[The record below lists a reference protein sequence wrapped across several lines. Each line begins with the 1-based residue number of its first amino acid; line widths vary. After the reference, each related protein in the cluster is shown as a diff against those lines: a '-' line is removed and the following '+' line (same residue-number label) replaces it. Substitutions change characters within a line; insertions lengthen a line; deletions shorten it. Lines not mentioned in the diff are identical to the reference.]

1 MTNIGVRTNRQ
12 VVLDRRPVGA
22 LGEADFRMIEG
33 PIPAPGAG
41 QLLVRTLWLS
51 LDPYMRLRAAGHDR
65 YYPAVP
71 LGEPMMGGAV
81 SRVVESCHPGF
92 APGDIIEDYTGW
104 QDYAVAEGASARKV
118 DPSLGKLSS
127 ALHVLG
133 MPGLTGYLALVD
145 VGRPEP
151 GDTLV
156 VAAAAGA
163 VGSVVGQ
170 VGKIAGCQVIGI
182 VGGAEKSAYIT
193 QELGFDQAI
202 DRRNSDVAQ
211 ELDRL
216 CPNGINVYFENVGG
230 PISEAAF
237 ARLAPRARVVICGA
251 IAEYTDTTPRM
262 RSNLQDIL
270 FTEARVGGFNIFSHT
285 GRYEDARRRLARWL
299 KEGRLSSREDVV
311 VGLENAAAAFPRL
324 FEGRHIGK
332 LLVKVSDDGI

>member
-1 MTNIGVRTNRQ
+1 MTNVGVRTNRQ

-22 LGEADFRMIEG
+22 LDEADFRMVEG

-104 QDYAVAEGASARKV
+104 QDYAVAEGASARRV

-182 VGGAEKSAYIT
+182 VGGAEKAAYIT
-193 QELGFDQAI
+193 QELGFRPSNRPTQFRRCPRTRPSLPERHQRLLRERRWIDQRGRVCTAGAARSCRSMWGH
-202 DRRNSDVAQ
+202 RRIYRLDAADAQ
-211 ELDRL
+211 QPAGHPVHR
-216 CPNGINVYFENVGG
+216 
-230 PISEAAF
+230 
-237 ARLAPRARVVICGA
+237 GA
-251 IAEYTDTTPRM
+251 C
-262 RSNLQDIL
+262 
-270 FTEARVGGFNIFSHT
+270 
-285 GRYEDARRRLARWL
+285 RR
-299 KEGRLSSREDVV
+299 
-311 VGLENAAAAFPRL
+311 F
-324 FEGRHIGK
+324 
-332 LLVKVSDDGI
+332 